1 MNAVFVLKPLRLYTW
16 GTNKFH
22 LANQIDSAGNTHGA
36 PEASRESISQFCACC
51 PRCGLWLQHD
61 DDDDDGSE
69 NVAKKMNLS
78 SFKLNRVYL
87 DPLNMSNVGD
97 FSWSWIPRF

>member
-51 PRCGLWLQHD
+51 PRCGL
-61 DDDDDGSE
+61 
-69 NVAKKMNLS
+69 
-78 SFKLNRVYL
+78 
-87 DPLNMSNVGD
+87 
-97 FSWSWIPRF
+97 